1 MSASL
6 HCTSPPVHFRAA
18 AYYSHIHFI
27 TTFNF
32 EASGN
37 HVGTNKLRFWVTTGS
52 PILIRYH
59 LHVSSDLPKG
69 KTQLNLFLVRDTIH
83 AVMEDQQGSVTYLPV
98 CLTNNNK
105 NGIRIRSITTHC
117 IVLYAAV
124 WYRPMSCKGM
134 VSYHAVLNLVL
145 KCLIVSSCML
155 LIPCEIILCHVVWQL
170 ISTSGPGPQ
179 WQTSS

>member
-69 KTQLNLFLVRDTIH
+69 KTQLNLFLIRDTIH
-83 AVMEDQQGSVTYLPV
+83 AVMEDQQG
-98 CLTNNNK
+98 
-105 NGIRIRSITTHC
+105 SITTHC

-134 VSYHAVLNLVL
+134 VSYHAVLNLVSL
-145 KCLIVSSCML
+145 YRVVCYWY
-155 LIPCEIILCHVVWQL
+155 HVRL
-170 ISTSGPGPQ
+170 YCAMSYGS
-179 WQTSS
+179 